1 MKRFK
6 MPSQRELRA
15 MYPPQNAEFD
25 EAIRTTIRMLPEDER
40 EETQVKKKL
49 SMSLAIAILMILALT
64 CAAVAVGMGVFGKMA
79 EQTKDKGYAQLYQ
92 TLDEKS
98 VEVGAVQTA
107 AKNDDGQKV
116 TFKLAQAYVD
126 GNSLFLSY
134 EASGMQST
142 VDYSWTPTEE
152 EREKM
157 QRRDT
162 FLDADTGNE
171 IFDELMQ
178 TWKTEGTDADA
189 VIISRQNSF
198 GVYQAGTDEYWN
210 PQFSDE
216 RITADG
222 TAIGIKV
229 FELPDEVLELETLPI
244 EFDVFEE
251 RAYYSFEAGH
261 VYEYRGEQK
270 DYGRVRIDVPLRQNE
285 MQADYHTEKTLNTVQ
300 VSADVAVMDATIR
313 TVVRLKSLD
322 GHVFSEESEN
332 WKAGNLAELN
342 LHMDGEEPT
351 LLSGKSSGMETTE
364 YTEEMV
370 YVKPNPLP
378 TKLEWIPSFYAADD
392 DGRDVEIHPEEAITI
407 ELAQ

>member
-15 MYPPQNAEFD
+15 MYPPQNAEFN

-49 SMSLAIAILMILALT
+49 SMSLAMAILMILALT
-64 CAAVAVGMGVFGKMA
+64 CAAVAVSMGVFGKMA

-157 QRRDT
+157 QQRDT
-162 FLDADTGNE
+162 ILDADTGNE

-178 TWKTEGTDADA
+178 TWKTEGTDADV
-189 VIISRQNSF
+189 VIISRKNSF

-229 FELPDEVLELETLPI
+229 FELPDEVLGLEILPI

-251 RAYYSFEAGH
+251 RTYYSFEAGH

-300 VSADVAVMDATIR
+300 VSADVAVTDVTIR

-332 WKAGNLAELN
+332 WKAGDLAELN

-351 LLSGKSSGMETTE
+351 PLSGKSSGMETTE

-392 DGRDVEIHPEEAITI
+392 DGRDLEIHPEKAITI
-407 ELAQ
+407 ELTQ